1 MCLAHG
7 RCAQTTLWLSICN
20 LNIDANEVNHLTCCF
35 EPHRTTPLFA
45 LSALRPFRAFRA
57 VRPFRAFR
65 AAPFPRCTLFA
76 LSALRP
82 FRISTIYIHMAMIYN
97 QKNRVLVS

>member
-45 LSALRPFRAFRA
+45 LSPLRPFRAFRA

-65 AAPFPRCTLFA
+65 ATAHGRSIPERTTLKKDMTDPVF
-76 LSALRP
+76 
-82 FRISTIYIHMAMIYN
+82 
-97 QKNRVLVS
+97 